1 MKAVAFEMELV
12 LLHALPF
19 DGSMWHQQRHL
30 LPGRTHAPTLYQFGE
45 TVVDWARAVLDRVQG
60 ERLIVVG
67 NSVGGSCGLEMA
79 ALAADRIAALVLVGA
94 KAGHRP
100 EPMLRAEAIGMLREK
115 GVEAAWE
122 KFWAPLFSPSVP
134 LEVLTQARRIATG
147 LPAAEIAKGVNAFHT
162 RAGRDDLLST
172 LRCPVLCI
180 SGEQDRAPGVATTT
194 AQAKRARDGRLIVL
208 PDCGHYVPL
217 EQPEELNSILQSLIH
232 ELA

>member
-1 MKAVAFEMELV
+1 MELV

-19 DGSMWHQQRHL
+19 DGSMWHQQQNL
-30 LPGRTHAPTLYQFGE
+30 LPGHTHAPTLYELGD
-45 TVVDWARAVLDRVQG
+45 TVVEWASAVLDRIPG
-60 ERLIVVG
+60 EGLIVVG

-100 EPMLRAEAIGMLREK
+100 EPMLRAEALGMLHET
-115 GVEAAWE
+115 GVAAAWE

-134 LEVLTQARRIATG
+134 LDVLARAKRIATG

-162 RAGRDDLLST
+162 RPSRDDLLPI
-172 LRCPVLCI
+172 LRCPILCI
-180 SGEQDRAPGVATTT
+180 SGEHDRAPGVATTT
-194 AQAKRARDGRLIVL
+194 AQAKTARDGRLIVL

-217 EQPEELNSILQSLIH
+217 ERPEALNAILQSLIH